1 MSNSSVKKRISFLTY
16 TPIIEYIYKVL
27 YLIYDLSHT
36 ISDIIF
42 FYLQSLIKRLESNH
56 DSIPVQQECFT

>member
-1 MSNSSVKKRISFLTY
+1 MVGLKKRISFLTY

-42 FYLQSLIKRLESNH
+42 FYLQSLIKMLESNH